1 MKKASIAIQVDGVR
15 ARRKTFRQSGT
26 STKTAAG
33 PSRGQEE
40 RDLIR
45 ALSEFAPQSLNA
57 FDDAFNLLD
66 GGMGV
71 AVSAAMARRAALYGR
86 GEQTLGGESR
96 HILLSKLS
104 SREAGS
110 RPGFMD
116 QVVDKLVKPKAVGK
130 AVDPKPGL
138 KRRGSG
144 AGGASGSRRPSGEW
158 RRTDEVELDETQ
170 LHEWAKS
177 WLQPSSVADMLQDFG
192 RFQERITHRMRCWHA
207 GQAGNGFVP
216 LPVLPPV
223 PPQAATSSRHL
234 VPKRWRRPTSLQ
246 KGSASDSL
254 PSQVH
259 QHSFEEE
266 DSESDLPLSP
276 VKSQKDLSMLS
287 VSTGFP
293 SCSRSF
299 HPHGVFREAS
309 IADSVPEQKLP
320 LLRCPPEFQEPHR
333 MPNCAALTAT
343 PEFLYLRVCEL
354 SGQLPCSEAWLHFGN
369 GWGIIDA
376 SGRSLYDADLHAL
389 VRTAVICAAQGHP
402 LRELNLS
409 GNKMTDAGFQ
419 EVLALLQQFRSHVGR
434 EGQGR
439 TRWQSSESCELE
451 KQMEPCSWSL
461 STWHPTQC
469 STSERLALF
478 SRCLH
483 PLHL

>member
-1 MKKASIAIQVDGVR
+1 MFRASPTSLKARSPQDEEGIRFHPGGWGASSAKDFQAVCFFR
-15 ARRKTFRQSGT
+15 FASAQRRLPDLHEGRRSPLGA
-26 STKTAAG
+26 STAV
-33 PSRGQEE
+33 PVSMSQEE

-104 SREAGS
+104 SREAGG

-116 QVVDKLVKPKAVGK
+116 QVVDKLVKPKA
-130 AVDPKPGL
+130 AVDPKPGLAGL

-144 AGGASGSRRPSGEW
+144 ASSSRRPSGEW
-158 RRTDEVELDETQ
+158 RRIIQ
-170 LHEWAKS
+170 
-177 WLQPSSVADMLQDFG
+177 SSSEAVRLP
-192 RFQERITHRMRCWHA
+192 
-207 GQAGNGFVP
+207 GQSV
-216 LPVLPPV
+216 
-223 PPQAATSSRHL
+223 HL
-234 VPKRWRRPTSLQ
+234 VPKRWRRPTSLR
-246 KGSASDSL
+246 KGGGASDSL
-254 PSQVH
+254 LSQH

-287 VSTGFP
+287 VSTGHGFP
-293 SCSRSF
+293 SCNRSF

-354 SGQLPCSEAWLHFGN
+354 SGQLPCSEARDCKGCVVPSWPTLKG
-369 GWGIIDA
+369 
-376 SGRSLYDADLHAL
+376 
-389 VRTAVICAAQGHP
+389 
-402 LRELNLS
+402 LRR
-409 GNKMTDAGFQ
+409 K
-419 EVLALLQQFRSHVGR
+419 FR
-434 EGQGR
+434 
-439 TRWQSSESCELE
+439 
-451 KQMEPCSWSL
+451 
-461 STWHPTQC
+461 
-469 STSERLALF
+469 
-478 SRCLH
+478 LH
-483 PLHL
+483 PGTCKNLRMSLPSKCQSC